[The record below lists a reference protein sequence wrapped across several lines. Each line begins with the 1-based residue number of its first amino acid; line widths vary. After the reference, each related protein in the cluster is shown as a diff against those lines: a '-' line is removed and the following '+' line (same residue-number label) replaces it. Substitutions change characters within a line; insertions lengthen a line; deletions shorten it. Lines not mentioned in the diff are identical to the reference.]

1 MSHMTDAALTHV
13 PNYPPRH
20 YPTSHAKVADL
31 VVHVVGLTLSIIGG
45 GIMLGL
51 AIAKGNG
58 SLITAISIYAV
69 GIIAMLSFSTA
80 YNFAPAQKRP
90 GRNKFD
96 HAGIF
101 IMIGA
106 SYTPFTVVSLTG
118 AWSWTMTSVVWG
130 IAGTGALA
138 RMFGI
143 KLPQAVW
150 VGLYIAL
157 GWIILVALWPMAG
170 ALGWLPLLLLFLG
183 GVLYTTGVGFYVN
196 KRLTYATAIWHGH
209 VVAAA
214 GLHWAAILLGVVLA

>member
-1 MSHMTDAALTHV
+1 MTGMTDATLTHV

-51 AIAKGNG
+51 AISRGDAA
-58 SLITAISIYAV
+58 LITAISIYAL

-80 YNFAPAQKRP
+80 YNFAPAQLRP

-101 IMIGA
+101 LMIGA

-118 AWSWTMTSVVWG
+118 AWSWAMTSTVWG
-130 IAGTGALA
+130 IAGTGALG
-138 RMFGI
+138 RMLGI
-143 KLPQAVW
+143 KMPQWVW
-150 VGLYIAL
+150 VTLYIAL
-157 GWIILVALWPMAG
+157 GWIILVALWPMMSAV
-170 ALGWLPLLLLFLG
+170 GWVPLLLLFLG
-183 GVLYTTGVGFYVN
+183 GVLYTVGVAFYVN
-196 KRLTYATAIWHGH
+196 KSLTYSTAIWHGH

-214 GLHWAAILLGVVLA
+214 GLQWAAILLGVVLA